1 MKKSIKRIVSS
12 TLSAAMVFSMAAG
25 AFAKVPDDALE
36 SKHLEAIKALNALDI
51 MVGDGEGNFRPGDK
65 LTRSE
70 FARIAVSLLGMDD
83 VANASNYPT
92 RFADVPAYHW
102 ANGYINVASSQK
114 IIVGDE
120 NGNFMPDAEIS
131 YVEALAILVRI
142 LGYQP
147 MADSK
152 GGWPMGY
159 LMTGSSIGIG
169 NGISASSMDRITREQ
184 IAQLAFNSLT
194 INLMEQVGF
203 GSNPS
208 YEVVDKTIIE
218 DTLKVEKITGQV
230 TATPITALSGNAAE
244 KGKFR
249 VGDTTLKSDQ
259 NVNSLLGMNVE
270 VYAKNGNAILIN
282 EKESNVTEITTS
294 KIKSITAS
302 DSIVTIVYDTSSVKF
317 DLDKVAY
324 ISNGKKV
331 ALAESNFD
339 DLKNGSVLKA
349 VDFDKDGKVD
359 VLFTTTSRNIVVEKA
374 DAKTFRVTDKYGNFS
389 VTLNPDKADITI
401 TKNGEAVK
409 FEDLKEWDVLS
420 IVESED
426 KTYYDIRVSNSTVV
440 GKVTE
445 TDGSKYTIEGK
456 AYAVAAN
463 YKKDINVGD
472 EGTFYLDADGKIAG
486 FDENATISTNY
497 AYLVNGVMGKYNASA
512 DLVLLNKE
520 GKVVELSTESSVR
533 FNGTKTSAED
543 LFTALQDSS
552 AIKQQLITF
561 EVNSDNK
568 IVQINTAT
576 ENGTPNIE
584 EFLLNAKLTGAT
596 YDKEKG
602 MFNKKYGVTDKT
614 LVFSI
619 PAGSKDVNDFTVTN
633 GSIFENATKY
643 DVQLFDLNYNYDA
656 GVVIVTNVEYKTS
669 SEAPIAFVSKVT
681 TALTDNGRVDKLYA
695 TVNGESVEL
704 NAVSSGLLVKGTS
717 NKKAL
722 AKGDMIQYKVNA
734 NNEITDINVLF
745 DVEDKKTQSTT
756 KINDDLTMVYGKVT
770 AVTSRTM
777 DLSVNDAQAEN
788 YYTGNAKVYF
798 MKKDNTVVES
808 SASEITP
815 FDAEFPI
822 LTLAK
827 VYKGEVVEIV
837 LIEQ

>member
-1 MKKSIKRIVSS
+1 MNKSIKRIVSS

-70 FARIAVSLLGMDD
+70 FARIAVSILGMDD
-83 VANASNYPT
+83 VAKASNYPT

-102 ANGYINVASSQK
+102 ANGYINVASSQN

-120 NGNFMPDAEIS
+120 NGNFMPDSEIS

-142 LGYQP
+142 LGYRP
-147 MADSK
+147 MADSR

-159 LMTGSSIGIG
+159 LLTGSSIGIG

-184 IAQLAFNSLT
+184 IAQMAFNSLT

-208 YEVVDKTIIE
+208 FEVVDKTIIE
-218 DTLKVEKITGQV
+218 DTLKVDKITGQV
-230 TATPITALSGNAAE
+230 TATPITALSGSAAN
-244 KGKFR
+244 KGTFR
-249 VGDTTLKSDQ
+249 IGDTVLKTDQ

-270 VYAKNGNAILIN
+270 VYAKKGSAVLIN
-282 EKESNVTEITTS
+282 EKESNVKEITTS

-302 DSIVTIVYDTSSVKF
+302 GSVVTVTYNTSSNIKF
-317 DLDKVAY
+317 DLNKVAY

-331 ALAESNFD
+331 NLEEGNLN
-339 DLKNGSVLKA
+339 DLKNGAVLKA
-349 VDFDKDGKVD
+349 VDSDKDGMID
-359 VLFTTTSRNIVVEKA
+359 VLFTTTSRNIVVAKA
-374 DAKTFRVTDKYGNFS
+374 DAKTFRITDKYGNLS

-401 TKNGEAVK
+401 TKNGEAIQ
-409 FEDLKEWDVLS
+409 FADLKEWDVLT
-420 IVESED
+420 IVESAD
-426 KTYYDIRVSNSTVV
+426 KSYYEIRVSNDTVV

-445 TDGSKYTIEGK
+445 SDGSKYTIEGK
-456 AYAVAAN
+456 AYSVASN

-472 EGTFYLDADGKIAG
+472 EGTFYLDADGNIAG
-486 FDENATISTNY
+486 FDENVTVSSNY
-497 AYLVNGVMGKYNASA
+497 AYLVNGVMGKYDASV

-520 GKVVELSTESSVR
+520 GKVVELSTDSSVR
-533 FNGTKTSAED
+533 FNGTKTSAKD
-543 LFTALQDSS
+543 LFAALQESS
-552 AIKQQLITF
+552 AIKQQLVTF
-561 EVNSDNK
+561 EVNADNK
-568 IVQINTAT
+568 ITQINTAT
-576 ENGTPNIE
+576 ENGTPNTE
-584 EFLLNAKLTGAT
+584 EFLLNANLTGAT

-602 MFNKKYGVTDKT
+602 LFNKKFGVTDKT

-619 PAGSKDVNDFTVTN
+619 PAGSKNPSDFTVTN

-656 GVVIVTNVEYKTS
+656 SVVIVTNVEYKTS
-669 SEAPIAFVSKVT
+669 SEAPIAFVNKVT
-681 TALTDNGRVDKLYA
+681 TALTANGRVDKLYA
-695 TVNGESVEL
+695 TVNGEAVEL
-704 NAVSSGLLVKGTS
+704 NAVSSGLLVKGS
-717 NKKAL
+717 KAL

-734 NNEITDINVLF
+734 DNEITDINVLF
-745 DVEDKKTQSTT
+745 DIENKATQSTT
-756 KINDDLTMVYGKVT
+756 EINEDLKMVYGKVT
-770 AVTSRTM
+770 AATTRTM
-777 DLSVNDAQAEN
+777 DLSVNDAPAEN

-798 MKKDNTVVES
+798 LKKDNTVVES

-815 FDAEFPI
+815 FDAEFPV